1 MTVPLT
7 LPLLLTA
14 TLLTGC
20 ASRPSIYQWGSYEEQ
35 VYKMYSAPETT
46 SPKDQIAALEAD
58 LDKAF
63 AANRP
68 LPPGHHAHLGFL
80 YFQDGQLDR
89 AVASFETEKRLFPE
103 SRAYMDRLI
112 ARTRP

>member
-1 MTVPLT
+1 MKVVLT
-7 LPLLLTA
+7 LPLLLAA

-20 ASRPSIYQWGSYEEQ
+20 ASRPGLYQWGSYEDQ

-46 SPKDQIAALEAD
+46 SPKAQIAALEAD
-58 LDKAF
+58 LEKAR

-103 SRAYMDRLI
+103 SRAYMDHLI

>member
-1 MTVPLT
+1 MKVVLT
-7 LPLLLTA
+7 LPLLLAA
-14 TLLTGC
+14 TLLASC
-20 ASRPSIYQWGSYEEQ
+20 ASRPGLYQWGSYEDQ
-35 VYKMYSAPETT
+35 VYKMYSAPETA
-46 SPKDQIAALEAD
+46 SPKEQIAALEAD
-58 LDKAF
+58 LEKAR